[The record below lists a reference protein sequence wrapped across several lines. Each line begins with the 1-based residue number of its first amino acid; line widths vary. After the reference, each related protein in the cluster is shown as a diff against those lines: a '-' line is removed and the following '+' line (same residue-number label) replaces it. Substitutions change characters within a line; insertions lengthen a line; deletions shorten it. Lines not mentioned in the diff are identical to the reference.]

1 MFVALAAEA
10 QNNLSFKTEE
20 LKKVAAELKLE
31 GLDTLKIGYTFIQK
45 NNHQLVV
52 RKAENGMVEHI
63 GIQLFPEA
71 YRQQANGAVL
81 DFLENGLLC
90 NTYKL
95 TKNQLKYMDAKFVKG
110 NWSLMLSPAGG
121 FAAMRCPLPNSH
133 IHNCK
138 RRASTA
144 LRPQHFDGSADI
156 S

>member
-110 NWSLMLSPAGG
+110 NWSLMLSLPKSVSCSV
-121 FAAMRCPLPNSH
+121 AMVNNKAYQ
-133 IHNCK
+133 IIWK
-138 RRASTA
+138 
-144 LRPQHFDGSADI
+144 DGKTRKLIFFFRLSMI

>member
-71 YRQQANGAVL
+71 RKRVPEQRRDSSVDG
-81 DFLENGLLC
+81 
-90 NTYKL
+90 NTYHK
-95 TKNQLKYMDAKFVKG
+95 KEDEYGA
-110 NWSLMLSPAGG
+110 
-121 FAAMRCPLPNSH
+121 
-133 IHNCK
+133 
-138 RRASTA
+138 
-144 LRPQHFDGSADI
+144 
-156 S
+156 

>member
-81 DFLENGLLC
+81 DFLENGLQQWSI
-90 NTYKL
+90 TKRTKL
-95 TKNQLKYMDAKFVKG
+95 YGKMVKTRK
-110 NWSLMLSPAGG
+110 LIFFFRLS
-121 FAAMRCPLPNSH
+121 M
-133 IHNCK
+133 
-138 RRASTA
+138 
-144 LRPQHFDGSADI
+144 I

>member
-81 DFLENGLLC
+81 DFLESGLLC
-90 NTYKL
+90 NTYKESIKVYGCQIRQGKL
-95 TKNQLKYMDAKFVKG
+95 EPDAVSSKIG
-110 NWSLMLSPAGG
+110 ILLCSNG
-121 FAAMRCPLPNSH
+121 
-133 IHNCK
+133 
-138 RRASTA
+138 
-144 LRPQHFDGSADI
+144 Q
-156 S
+156 

>member
-52 RKAENGMVEHI
+52 RKAEMVWWNILAYNYSLRLI
-63 GIQLFPEA
+63 GSKRMVPCLISW
-71 YRQQANGAVL
+71 R
-81 DFLENGLLC
+81 
-90 NTYKL
+90 
-95 TKNQLKYMDAKFVKG
+95 MDCYVI
-110 NWSLMLSPAGG
+110 P
-121 FAAMRCPLPNSH
+121 
-133 IHNCK
+133 
-138 RRASTA
+138 
-144 LRPQHFDGSADI
+144 I